1 MENRVALLKR
11 ASLIALVGNA
21 ALAAIKLLTGWLGGS
36 LAVLGDGIDSST
48 DVVISVMTLV
58 TAGIVGKP
66 GDKEH
71 PYGHARAETIATTIL
86 AFIVFFAGGQL
97 LFGAVSGIVSGVEPE
112 LPSRLALY
120 VTGISVLGKIGLAWS
135 QEHYGKKSG
144 SAMLI
149 ANAKNM
155 RGDVVTSL
163 SVLVGLGLTF
173 ILGVPLLD
181 RVAAVLVAL
190 WILKNAVGIFRD
202 ANTELMDGSEDHG
215 PYAAVFEAVASVG
228 GAVNPHRTR
237 IRRLG
242 AELMVDLDIEVDPQM
257 SVAAAH
263 GVAQEVE
270 AAIKARLPEVYDVI
284 VHVEPRGNCEEGEKF
299 GLKPEGREKGE

>member
-11 ASLIALVGNA
+11 ASVIALVGNA
-21 ALAAIKLLTGWLGGS
+21 ALAGLKLLTGWLGGS

-120 VTGISVLGKIGLAWS
+120 ATGIPVLGKIGLAWS
-135 QEHYGKKSG
+135 QEHYGRKSG

-173 ILGVPLLD
+173 VLGVPLLD
-181 RVAAVLVAL
+181 RVAAVVVAL

-215 PYAAVFEAVASVG
+215 PYASVFEAVASVG

-242 AELMVDLDIEVDPQM
+242 AELMVDLDIEVDPEM

-263 GVAQEVE
+263 RVAQEVE

-284 VHVEPRGNCEEGEKF
+284 VHVEPRGNREEGEKF